1 MAVWTSGCH
10 LPELCGVGLDGDM
23 EYGYP
28 VLQFFDARGF
38 VLERAMSSFLLL
50 RKCSIECCVSY
61 RCLDIRSGA
70 CGDGMP
76 DEQVYTCVGRPLRGV

>member
-38 VLERAMSSFLLL
+38 VLERVMSSFLLWSSFEL
-50 RKCSIECCVSY
+50 SFDKRKY
-61 RCLDIRSGA
+61 AQFR
-70 CGDGMP
+70 
-76 DEQVYTCVGRPLRGV
+76 